1 MSKETEKIFSQ
12 MNKYMGKDIDDEEI
26 EINLDKTL
34 ESTDSDT

>member
-1 MSKETEKIFSQ
+1 MVAQ